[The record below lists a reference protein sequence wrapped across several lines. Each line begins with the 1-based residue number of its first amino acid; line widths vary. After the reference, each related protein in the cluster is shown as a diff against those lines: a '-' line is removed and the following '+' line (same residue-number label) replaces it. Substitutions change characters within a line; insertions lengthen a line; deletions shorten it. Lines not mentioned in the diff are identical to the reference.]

1 MIKKET
7 QLLELRL
14 QEKLMKANYFYLMEV
29 ASNLAA
35 YLLSLLFIDKNTFGY
50 FLKLNVTHSNIP
62 RNL

>member
-29 ASNLAA
+29 AWNLAA
-35 YLLSLLFIDKNTFGY
+35 YLLSLLIANRNTYGY
-50 FLKLNVTHSNIP
+50 FMKLKHLLVRSY
-62 RNL
+62 L